1 MLVCFN
7 LVIFGLA
14 DWLEDATRGWCML
27 GREEAVEEDW
37 VCLEVDEVGMTRDRR
52 VGREPP

>member
-27 GREEAVEEDW
+27 SREEAVEEDW